1 MKRIREHNQD
11 LKRLIKNERLAPNR
25 GLLAVALSMYLDADE
40 GEEKELFF
48 NMLKNV
54 WVSPKTIK
62 WVDSEDKGDDPA
74 TIYEQQKIAQIR
86 SAFDAVLAEHESKLP
101 EPTEEEADGTSESF
115 T

>member
-1 MKRIREHNQD
+1 
-11 LKRLIKNERLAPNR
+11 
-25 GLLAVALSMYLDADE
+25 MYLDADE

-74 TIYEQQKIAQIR
+74 SRYEQEKIAQIR
-86 SAFDAVLAEHESKLP
+86 SAFDAVLTEHEANVLP
-101 EPTEEEADGTSESF
+101 EPVEGDDDGTSESF